1 MDPKQQ
7 LTSPLT
13 QDNNQDQALI
23 NMLEGVLSNF
33 RQEITADVH
42 AQIGQLKQ
50 EFSQVSQAKQEKE
63 SDKSPAKE
71 KSLDPATKALQDE
84 LTALKSQLKKERMAK
99 ELGSIAQKYEAYP
112 DLLELKMSQE
122 DIVEHEGQ
130 FFVQSKDGQTK
141 SLDNFVEQ
149 LIKSEDGSR
158 FVQQK
163 RANVKFNSG
172 QESHQKEFD
181 VANVLFNAI

>member
-1 MDPKQQ
+1 MEPQQ
-7 LTSPLT
+7 QP
-13 QDNNQDQALI
+13 QDNNQDQTLI
-23 NMLEGVLSNF
+23 TMLEGVLSDF
-33 RQEITADVH
+33 RQEITANVH

-50 EFSQVSQAKQEKE
+50 EFSQVSEAKKQET
-63 SDKSPAKE
+63 PADNQKE
-71 KSLDPATKALQDE
+71 KTLDPATKALQDE

-99 ELGSIAQKYEAYP
+99 ELGGIAQKYEAYP

-149 LIKSEDGSR
+149 LIKSEDGNR

-181 VANVLFNAI
+181 VADVLFNAI